1 MSKRFYTTGFDS
13 LATEPSP
20 IRQSTALVLAED
32 YDRDIAQL
40 KSKFHDTEI
49 LLRDVLEFGDVGF
62 GMAERIKQHIILI
75 KQEQKQ

>member
-1 MSKRFYTTGFDS
+1 MPKRFYTTGFDS

-32 YDRDIAQL
+32 YDRDIAKLKGQL
-40 KSKFHDTEI
+40 HDSEI

-62 GMAERIKQHIILI
+62 GMAQRIKQHITLI
-75 KQEQKQ
+75 KRESKQ